1 MQDLKCEP
9 PFKLVKRKLYQ
20 VAFCSPVTCIR
31 TFLAPLQKEQQDH
44 VHVNDNGDDDDENDE
59 DEKKY
64 NEV

>member
-31 TFLAPLQKEQQDH
+31 TFVALLQKAQQNH
-44 VHVNDNGDDDDENDE
+44 VHVNENGDDDDNDE
-59 DEKKY
+59 DGKKY
-64 NEV
+64 DEV